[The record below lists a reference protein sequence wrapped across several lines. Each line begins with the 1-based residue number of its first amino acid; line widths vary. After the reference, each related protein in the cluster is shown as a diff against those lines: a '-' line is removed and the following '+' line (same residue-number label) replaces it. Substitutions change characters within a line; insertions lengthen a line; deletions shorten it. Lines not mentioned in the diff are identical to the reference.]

1 MNPLHLAARNG
12 PLVLVAGLAAGL
24 LLPGLAEPMRP
35 LLPPLVMLLLFVT
48 VLRMDPLV
56 LIGSLSDL
64 GGVIRVVAAFQIVVP
79 VVLLIVG
86 YTAGWMTSPVFLSL
100 LIVAAAPSISGSPNM
115 CLMMGH
121 PAEHAMRLMVVGTA
135 VLPLTALPVFWIM
148 PELEDF
154 QAVILASIRLFLT
167 IAFAAAAAVAL
178 RLTILRKP
186 SQTTLGNL
194 EGLGAITLAVFVVG
208 LMPTLSA
215 TALTAPGTALF
226 WIFLAFLI
234 NFGAQILSL
243 FLLRGRGTAAQVTAM
258 SLIAGNRNI
267 ALFFVA
273 LPPEIIAPILVFIGA
288 YQIPMYLTP
297 LLLRGM
303 YQKAG
308 QLP

>member
-12 PLVLVAGLAAGL
+12 PLVLVAGLLAGV

-48 VLRMDPLV
+48 VLRMDPLALV
-56 LIGSLSDL
+56 GSLSDL
-64 GGVIRVVAAFQIVVP
+64 GRVIGTVAAFQFLVP
-79 VVLLIVG
+79 MFLLIVG
-86 YTAGWMTSPVFLSL
+86 YSSGWMTSPVFLSF

-135 VLPLTALPVFWIM
+135 LLPLTALPVFWFM
-148 PELEDF
+148 PELEDI
-154 QAVILASIRLFLT
+154 QAVILASVRLFLT
-167 IAFAAAAAVAL
+167 IALATAAAVAL
-178 RLTILRKP
+178 RLTILRQP

-194 EGLGAITLAVFVVG
+194 EGLGVITLAVFVIG
-208 LMPTLSA
+208 LMPSLSA
-215 TALTAPGTALF
+215 TALSAPGTALF
-226 WIFLAFLI
+226 WIALAFLI
-234 NFGAQILSL
+234 NFGAQVLTL
-243 FLLRGRGTAAQVTAM
+243 LLLRGRGSAAQVTAM

-297 LLLRGM
+297 SLLRGM
-303 YQKAG
+303 YQPAG
-308 QLP
+308 P